1 MKVTARLFA
10 ALLAL
15 LAVQTASAQSGY
27 PNRPVKILVGFTPGT
42 APDLAARIL
51 ADRFSEVWGT
61 PFVVEDLPGAGSNV
75 ATERVAKAAA
85 DGYTLLMGG
94 NPALVINPSLYETL
108 PFDPLKDFAPISQ
121 VFIAANVLAV
131 PPELPVKTVAE
142 LVALAKAQPGKL
154 SYGHAGV
161 GTSQHLGAE
170 LFKYMAHVD
179 IAPVPYR
186 GTTALIPDLLANR
199 INMSFA
205 NIVNVVPLARE
216 GKLRALAITSIKRS
230 ALAPDLPTMAESGFP
245 GFEAVPWF
253 GLLAPAGTPK
263 DDLDKLH
270 DETVKAL
277 AMPAVHRK
285 FDELGLEPVGNTPA
299 EFIAIIKKRP
309 SGQKSS
315 RMPASSSATSSAFQS
330 VLKRSGDRFAKET
343 RPNTLEDFRR
353 VAICRAAR
361 SRTKRIFQERLLPAQ
376 SRTFGKWVKSA
387 RMPTCHCVPARR
399 LRTQQQA
406 GAKRGRGWS
415 YRTPRISR
423 TIISRLPS
431 RDRPPGPISMSVRGI
446 RSPTTCRSGSMSAA
460 GRALSSSRSLNLR
473 RCTSGCVHATLRFVA
488 WSGVN
493 AAKSTSMW
501 LNVCMGSRRRW
512 KTLRK
517 RQKPSASTIR
527 PFACP

>member
-61 PFVVEDLPGAGSNV
+61 PFVVEDLPGAGNNV

-85 DGYTLLMGG
+85 NGYTLLMGG

-186 GTTALIPDLLANR
+186 GTTALIPDLLADR
-199 INMSFA
+199 SNMSFA
-205 NIVNVVPLARE
+205 NVNVAPLARE

-263 DDLDKLH
+263 DVLDKLH

-299 EFIAIIKKRP
+299 EFIAIIKKETP
-309 SGQKSS
+309 EW
-315 RMPASSSATSSAFQS
+315 
-330 VLKRSGDRFAKET
+330 AKVIK
-343 RPNTLEDFRR
+343 D
-353 VAICRAAR
+353 
-361 SRTKRIFQERLLPAQ
+361 
-376 SRTFGKWVKSA
+376 
-387 RMPTCHCVPARR
+387 
-399 LRTQQQA
+399 A
-406 GAKRGRGWS
+406 GIKLG
-415 YRTPRISR
+415 
-423 TIISRLPS
+423 
-431 RDRPPGPISMSVRGI
+431 
-446 RSPTTCRSGSMSAA
+446 
-460 GRALSSSRSLNLR
+460 N
-473 RCTSGCVHATLRFVA
+473 
-488 WSGVN
+488 
-493 AAKSTSMW
+493 
-501 LNVCMGSRRRW
+501 
-512 KTLRK
+512 
-517 RQKPSASTIR
+517 
-527 PFACP
+527 

>member
-61 PFVVEDLPGAGSNV
+61 PFVVEDLPGAGNNV

-85 DGYTLLMGG
+85 NGYTLLMGG

-186 GTTALIPDLLANR
+186 GTTALIPDLLADR

-263 DDLDKLH
+263 DVLDKLH

-299 EFIAIIKKRP
+299 EFIAIIKKETP
-309 SGQKSS
+309 EW
-315 RMPASSSATSSAFQS
+315 
-330 VLKRSGDRFAKET
+330 AKVIK
-343 RPNTLEDFRR
+343 D
-353 VAICRAAR
+353 
-361 SRTKRIFQERLLPAQ
+361 
-376 SRTFGKWVKSA
+376 
-387 RMPTCHCVPARR
+387 
-399 LRTQQQA
+399 A
-406 GAKRGRGWS
+406 GIKLG
-415 YRTPRISR
+415 
-423 TIISRLPS
+423 
-431 RDRPPGPISMSVRGI
+431 
-446 RSPTTCRSGSMSAA
+446 
-460 GRALSSSRSLNLR
+460 N
-473 RCTSGCVHATLRFVA
+473 
-488 WSGVN
+488 
-493 AAKSTSMW
+493 
-501 LNVCMGSRRRW
+501 
-512 KTLRK
+512 
-517 RQKPSASTIR
+517 
-527 PFACP
+527 